1 MRQIVAL
8 LVAVGVFALTFVI
21 TALLADYDMTV
32 KVAGVTLKSTIPG
45 VVLAATFGALS
56 YRGSNKG

>member
-21 TALLADYDMTV
+21 TTLIARYDLKVEVGGMTM
-32 KVAGVTLKSTIPG
+32 
-45 VVLAATFGALS
+45 
-56 YRGSNKG
+56 R

>member
-8 LVAVGVFALTFVI
+8 LMAVAIFALTFVI
-21 TALLADYDMTV
+21 TALLAEYDMTV

-45 VVLAATFGALS
+45 VILAATFGALS
-56 YRGSNKG
+56 YRGSSKG